1 MELIMDI
8 PESIQQELDT
18 WNNGTGIDLESCI
31 DYMGRY
37 DLAMS
42 YCTLFWPTFQWIDDY
57 IVREGLTANYLNSW
71 VISTQNSYDD
81 LILDE
86 IDEFDRYQL
95 EKVIE
100 ICKKVVVYQKQADN
114 YLPYPEPK
122 SNAVT
127 MLIA

>member
-1 MELIMDI
+1 M
-8 PESIQQELDT
+8 
-18 WNNGTGIDLESCI
+18 
-31 DYMGRY
+31 
-37 DLAMS
+37 
-42 YCTLFWPTFQWIDDY
+42 
-57 IVREGLTANYLNSW
+57 REGLTANYLNSW

-81 LILDE
+81 LIPDE

-100 ICKKVVVYQKQADN
+100 ICKKLVVYQKQADN

-122 SNAVT
+122 NNAVT